1 MFLPQNNKTATE
13 AEEHIV
19 TVESVAVQN
28 TVVLNSCRGWA
39 KPSTT
44 NLRKDL
50 FY

>member
-1 MFLPQNNKTATE
+1 MFLPQAATE

-19 TVESVAVQN
+19 TVAVESVAVQN
-28 TVVLNSCRGWA
+28 TVALNSCRGWA

-44 NLRKDL
+44 NLWKDL